1 MSTLK
6 DVAAVAGV
14 SVATAARVLNRDPAL
29 RVRPATRQRV
39 EHAAETL
46 DYRPNRLASG
56 LRTRR
61 TGTIAL
67 VLPDPQNLAW
77 GETLRG
83 VELAAAEREYVVV
96 VADAHGPTLDARQ
109 LTHFVLEGRMDGLLV
124 AFATVVDELV
134 AQIASRGLPLV
145 PINSRSAIVDGSVTM
160 EDAAASSLA
169 VDHLVELGH
178 RRIGF
183 LAGRADTDV
192 GRRRELGYRDAMA
205 RHGLAVA
212 PAWVIP
218 GDYTERMAA
227 ASAESLLA
235 MMAVG
240 DRPTAV
246 FAVNLPSALGLRA
259 AARTL
264 GLRIPDDLSIVTM
277 DDHPIL
283 EHTDPPLTAV
293 RLPMAEMGV
302 LGTRMLIDAVGGAP
316 ITHVRTSQPPALVVR
331 RSTAVPE
338 RAAGRSDLG
347 GQHRAETAAGLE
359 VLKGRVGLLE
369 RPDRLDQVIDR
380 QAAVQVQVD
389 GVPDVV
395 GDEAARPEHG

>member
-1 MSTLK
+1 MTTLK
-6 DVAAVAGV
+6 DVAADAGV
-14 SVATAARVLNRDPAL
+14 SVATAARVLNGDPQL
-29 RVRPATRQRV
+29 RVRPATRERV
-39 EHAAETL
+39 LAAADAL
-46 DYRPNRLASG
+46 AYRPNRVASG

-83 VELAAAEREYVVV
+83 VERAAAERGYVVV

-109 LTHFVLEGRMDGLLV
+109 LTQFVLEGRMDGLLV

-160 EDAAASSLA
+160 DDAQASRLA
-169 VDHLVELGH
+169 VAHLVELGH

-192 GRRRELGYRDAMA
+192 GRRRESGYREAMA
-205 RHGLAVA
+205 SHGLAVD
-212 PAWVIP
+212 PGWVIP
-218 GDYTERMAA
+218 GDYTERQAA
-227 ASAESLLA
+227 ISAHAALASPKD
-235 MMAVG
+235 
-240 DRPTAV
+240 DRPSAV

-259 AARTL
+259 AARAQ

-293 RLPMAEMGV
+293 RLPMAEMGT
-302 LGTRMLIDAVGGAP
+302 LGARMLIDAVGGSPVAH
-316 ITHVRTSQPPALVVR
+316 IRTSLPPILVVR
-331 RSTAVPE
+331 RSTAPPAS
-338 RAAGRSDLG
+338 RPKGSAPSGSRGR
-347 GQHRAETAAGLE
+347 
-359 VLKGRVGLLE
+359 
-369 RPDRLDQVIDR
+369 P
-380 QAAVQVQVD
+380 
-389 GVPDVV
+389 
-395 GDEAARPEHG
+395 

>member
-1 MSTLK
+1 VTTLK
-6 DVAAVAGV
+6 DVAADAGV
-14 SVATAARVLNRDPAL
+14 SVATVARVLNGDPQL
-29 RVRPATRQRV
+29 RVRPATRERV
-39 EHAAETL
+39 LAAADAL
-46 DYRPNRLASG
+46 DYRPNRVASG

-83 VELAAAEREYVVV
+83 VERAAAERGYVVV

-109 LTHFVLEGRMDGLLV
+109 LTQFVLEGRMDGLLV

-160 EDAAASSLA
+160 DDALACRLA

-192 GRRRELGYRDAMA
+192 GRRREAGYREAMA

-212 PAWVIP
+212 AGWVIP
-218 GDYTERMAA
+218 GDYTERQAA
-227 ASAESLLA
+227 MSAEAALA
-235 MMAVG
+235 TE
-240 DRPTAV
+240 DRPSAV

-259 AARTL
+259 AARAR

-283 EHTDPPLTAV
+283 EHTDPPLTAI
-293 RLPMAEMGV
+293 RLPMAEMGM
-302 LGTRMLIDAVGGAP
+302 LGARMLIDAVDGEP
-316 ITHVRTSQPPALVVR
+316 IAHVRTSEPPVLVAR
-331 RSTAVPE
+331 RSTAP
-338 RAAGRSDLG
+338 
-347 GQHRAETAAGLE
+347 
-359 VLKGRVGLLE
+359 
-369 RPDRLDQVIDR
+369 PF
-380 QAAVQVQVD
+380 
-389 GVPDVV
+389 
-395 GDEAARPEHG
+395 AR

>member
-1 MSTLK
+1 MTTLK
-6 DVAAVAGV
+6 DVAADAGV
-14 SVATAARVLNRDPAL
+14 SVATVARVLNGDPGL
-29 RVRPATRQRV
+29 RVRSTTRERV
-39 EHAAETL
+39 LAAAAAL
-46 DYRPNRLASG
+46 DYRPNRVASG

-83 VELAAAEREYVVV
+83 VERAAAERGYVVV

-109 LTHFVLEGRMDGLLV
+109 LTQFVLEGRMDGLLV

-134 AQIASRGLPLV
+134 GQIASRGLPLV

-160 EDAAASSLA
+160 DDALASGLA

-192 GRRRELGYRDAMA
+192 GRRREAGYREAMA
-205 RHGLAVA
+205 RHGLAV
-212 PAWVIP
+212 PPGWVIP
-218 GDYTERMAA
+218 GDYTERQAAVSAEAALAA
-227 ASAESLLA
+227 A
-235 MMAVG
+235 
-240 DRPTAV
+240 DRPSAV

-259 AARTL
+259 AARAC

-293 RLPMAEMGV
+293 RLPMAEMGM
-302 LGTRMLIDAVGGAP
+302 LGARMLIAAVGGEP
-316 ITHVRTSQPPALVVR
+316 IGHVRTSLPPVLVVR
-331 RSTAVPE
+331 RSTAPP
-338 RAAGRSDLG
+338 AATPG
-347 GQHRAETAAGLE
+347 
-359 VLKGRVGLLE
+359 
-369 RPDRLDQVIDR
+369 DR
-380 QAAVQVQVD
+380 
-389 GVPDVV
+389 
-395 GDEAARPEHG
+395 

>member
-1 MSTLK
+1 MTTLK
-6 DVAAVAGV
+6 DVAADAGV
-14 SVATAARVLNRDPAL
+14 SVATAARVLNRDPHL

-39 EHAAETL
+39 LSAAEAL
-46 DYRPNRLASG
+46 DYRPNRVASG

-83 VELAAAEREYVVV
+83 VERAAAEREYVVV

-160 EDAAASSLA
+160 DDAQASALA
-169 VDHLVELGH
+169 IDHLVELGH
-178 RRIGF
+178 RRVGF

-192 GRRRELGYRDAMA
+192 GRRREVGYREAMA
-205 RHGLAVA
+205 RHGLVVA

-218 GDYTERMAA
+218 GDYTERQAA
-227 ASAESLLA
+227 ASAAEVLA
-235 MMAVG
+235 LDARPSAVL
-240 DRPTAV
+240 T
-246 FAVNLPSALGLRA
+246 VNLQSALGLRA
-259 AARTL
+259 AARAR
-264 GLRIPDDLSIVTM
+264 GLRIPEDLSIVTI

-293 RLPMAEMGV
+293 RLPMAEMGM
-302 LGTRMLIDAVGGAP
+302 LGARMLIDAVAGAP
-316 ITHVRTSQPPALVVR
+316 ITHVRTSQPPLLVVR
-331 RSTAVPE
+331 RSTAPPPT
-338 RAAGRSDLG
+338 D
-347 GQHRAETAAGLE
+347 
-359 VLKGRVGLLE
+359 
-369 RPDRLDQVIDR
+369 
-380 QAAVQVQVD
+380 
-389 GVPDVV
+389 
-395 GDEAARPEHG
+395 

>member
-1 MSTLK
+1 MTTLK
-6 DVAAVAGV
+6 DVAADAGV
-14 SVATAARVLNRDPAL
+14 SVATAARVLNGDPQL

-39 EHAAETL
+39 LAAAGTL
-46 DYRPNRLASG
+46 DYRPNRVASG

-83 VELAAAEREYVVV
+83 VERAAAEREYVVV

-160 EDAAASSLA
+160 DDELAGSLA

-192 GRRRELGYRDAMA
+192 GRRREAGYREAMA

-212 PAWVIP
+212 DGWVIP
-218 GDYTERMAA
+218 GDYTERQAA
-227 ASAESLLA
+227 ISAEAALA
-235 MMAVG
+235 S
-240 DRPTAV
+240 DERPSAV

-259 AARTL
+259 AARAR
-264 GLRIPDDLSIVTM
+264 GLRIPHDLSIVTI

-293 RLPMAEMGV
+293 RLPMAEMGM
-302 LGTRMLIDAVGGAP
+302 LGARMLIDAVGGKP
-316 ITHVRTSQPPALVVR
+316 ITHVRTSLPPALVVR
-331 RSTAVPE
+331 RSTAAPL
-338 RAAGRSDLG
+338 R
-347 GQHRAETAAGLE
+347 
-359 VLKGRVGLLE
+359 
-369 RPDRLDQVIDR
+369 
-380 QAAVQVQVD
+380 
-389 GVPDVV
+389 
-395 GDEAARPEHG
+395 

>member
-1 MSTLK
+1 VTTLK
-6 DVAAVAGV
+6 DVAADAGV
-14 SVATAARVLNRDPAL
+14 SVATVARVLNGDPQL
-29 RVRPATRQRV
+29 RVRPATRERV
-39 EHAAETL
+39 LAAADAL
-46 DYRPNRLASG
+46 DYRPNRVASG

-83 VELAAAEREYVVV
+83 VERAAAERGYVVV

-109 LTHFVLEGRMDGLLV
+109 LTQFVLEGRMDGLLV

-160 EDAAASSLA
+160 DDALACRLA

-192 GRRRELGYRDAMA
+192 GRRREVGYREAMA

-212 PAWVIP
+212 AGWVIP
-218 GDYTERMAA
+218 GDYTERQAA
-227 ASAESLLA
+227 MSAEAALA
-235 MMAVG
+235 TE
-240 DRPTAV
+240 DRPSAV

-259 AARTL
+259 AARAR

-283 EHTDPPLTAV
+283 EHTDPPLTAI
-293 RLPMAEMGV
+293 RLPMAEMGM
-302 LGTRMLIDAVGGAP
+302 LGARMLIDAVGGEP
-316 ITHVRTSQPPALVVR
+316 IAHVRTSLPPVIVVR
-331 RSTAVPE
+331 RSTAP
-338 RAAGRSDLG
+338 
-347 GQHRAETAAGLE
+347 
-359 VLKGRVGLLE
+359 
-369 RPDRLDQVIDR
+369 P
-380 QAAVQVQVD
+380 
-389 GVPDVV
+389 
-395 GDEAARPEHG
+395 AAR

>member
-1 MSTLK
+1 MTTLK
-6 DVAAVAGV
+6 DVAADAGV
-14 SVATAARVLNRDPAL
+14 SVATAARVLNRDPRL

-39 EHAAETL
+39 LSAAEAL
-46 DYRPNRLASG
+46 DYRPNRVASG

-83 VELAAAEREYVVV
+83 VERAAAERGYVVV

-160 EDAAASSLA
+160 DDSHASALA
-169 VDHLVELGH
+169 IDHLVDLGH

-192 GRRRELGYRDAMA
+192 GRRREAGYREAMA
-205 RHGLAVA
+205 GHGLAVA
-212 PAWVIP
+212 PAWIIP
-218 GDYTERMAA
+218 GDYTERQAA
-227 ASAESLLA
+227 ASAHEVLGLD
-235 MMAVG
+235 G
-240 DRPTAV
+240 RPSAIFT
-246 FAVNLPSALGLRA
+246 VNLPSALGLRA
-259 AARTL
+259 AARAHD
-264 GLRIPDDLSIVTM
+264 LRIPEDLSIVTM

-302 LGTRMLIDAVGGAP
+302 LGARMLIDAVGGAP
-316 ITHVRTSQPPALVVR
+316 IMHVRTSLPPVLVVR
-331 RSTAVPE
+331 RSTAPP
-338 RAAGRSDLG
+338 AAS
-347 GQHRAETAAGLE
+347 
-359 VLKGRVGLLE
+359 
-369 RPDRLDQVIDR
+369 
-380 QAAVQVQVD
+380 
-389 GVPDVV
+389 
-395 GDEAARPEHG
+395 